1 MKRGR
6 LLVVTWIDSV
16 TLGRGGWQRSED
28 VAEVEPALIESVGWV
43 LRETSVALTLAA
55 TWDDDSPPHVEGH
68 MVIPKGCIVRKRIL
82 R

>member
-1 MKRGR
+1 MAVCPRRGR
-6 LLVVTWIDSV
+6 SRAGPNRERRL
-16 TLGRGGWQRSED
+16 QD

-43 LRETSVALTLAA
+43 LRETQQALTLAA
-55 TWDDDSPPHVEGH
+55 TWDDESPPHVEGH